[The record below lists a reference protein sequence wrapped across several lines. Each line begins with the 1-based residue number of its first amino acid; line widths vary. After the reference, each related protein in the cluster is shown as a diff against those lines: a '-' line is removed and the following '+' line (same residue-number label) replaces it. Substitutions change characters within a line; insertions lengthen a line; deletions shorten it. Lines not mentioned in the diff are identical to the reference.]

1 MRERYRVPP
10 LKFNAPGVPG
20 PPRSLKK
27 CLDQTEPPETWENG
41 FQNPSTATLK
51 STPVENELKPS

>member
-10 LKFNAPGVPG
+10 LKKNAPGVPG
-20 PPRSLKK
+20 PPRSMKK

-41 FQNPSTATLK
+41 FRN
-51 STPVENELKPS
+51 